1 MEQVHV
7 ADCSIPAR
15 SKHFESPQ
23 HRATTARPANHPL
36 RVRSEA
42 RELAQHGHIPTPS
55 KVEAPM
61 SNYPLIADHG
71 LIGNMQT
78 AALVATDGTIDWF
91 CAPRFDSPSI
101 FGALLDDERGGHLRT
116 RPTADTFTRQQLYY
130 PDTAILVTRFL
141 TESGVGEVV
150 DFMPIAHTTVAS
162 DRHQLVRMVRCVRG
176 EMTFAIDIAPRFDYG
191 RESHETHVSEDG
203 VVFQGARNAMS
214 LSIVREPDDAR
225 LGRIQRVSAQD
236 LNLELPLAAG
246 QMRGLVI
253 ETGEPRPPRQ
263 VRVSEAWQLF
273 NETVRFWRSWLGQ
286 STYTGRW
293 RETLERSAI
302 TLKLMTYA
310 PSGGIVAAPTAALPE
325 QIGGERNWDYR
336 YTWVRD
342 ASFSVYALL
351 GLGFTEEAAAL
362 GHWLSERVHEQV
374 GGEGGPLNIMY
385 RVDGSSDLIEET
397 LPDWEGYRGSSPVR
411 IGNGAADQLQL
422 DIYGEAIDSL
432 YFANQHG
439 LEGGHAGWRRLS
451 DILNWL
457 VDNWNQ
463 PEEGIW
469 ETRGGR
475 QDFTYGRL
483 MSWVAFD
490 RGIRLADL
498 HRRPAPLERWRAER
512 DAIYDQIM
520 TAGWSEDRQAFVQ
533 HPKTDVLD
541 SSLLRMT
548 SVGFI
553 SAKDPM
559 WLSTLDAMD
568 RELVTDS
575 LVYRYDPEA
584 SPDGLRGSEGTFSLC
599 TFAYVDSLARAG
611 QLEKARNTF
620 EKMLTYANHV
630 GLYSEEI
637 ALSGEQIGNFPQAF
651 THLALI
657 DAALTLNQQ
666 LDRRGVGGRVG

>member
-1 MEQVHV
+1 
-7 ADCSIPAR
+7 
-15 SKHFESPQ
+15 
-23 HRATTARPANHPL
+23 L
-36 RVRSEA
+36 
-42 RELAQHGHIPTPS
+42 
-55 KVEAPM
+55 
-61 SNYPLIADHG
+61 
-71 LIGNMQT
+71 
-78 AALVATDGTIDWF
+78 
-91 CAPRFDSPSI
+91 
-101 FGALLDDERGGHLRT
+101 
-116 RPTADTFTRQQLYY
+116 
-130 PDTAILVTRFL
+130 
-141 TESGVGEVV
+141 
-150 DFMPIAHTTVAS
+150 
-162 DRHQLVRMVRCVRG
+162 
-176 EMTFAIDIAPRFDYG
+176 
-191 RESHETHVSEDG
+191 
-203 VVFQGARNAMS
+203 S

-225 LGRIQRVSAQD
+225 LARVQRASEETLQV
-236 LNLELPLAAG
+236 ELTLSAG
-246 QMRGLVI
+246 QMRGLVL
-253 ETGEPRPPRQ
+253 ETGEARPPRP
-263 VRVSEAWQLF
+263 VRVAEAWRLF
-273 NETVRFWRSWLGQ
+273 NDTVRFWRSWLAQ

-293 RETLERSAI
+293 RETLQRSAI

-336 YTWVRD
+336 YTWIRD

-362 GHWLSERVHEQV
+362 GRWMHDRIHDQV
-374 GGEGGPLNIMY
+374 GGAGGPLNIMY

-397 LPDWEGYRGSSPVR
+397 LPHWEGYRGSSPVR

-422 DIYGEAIDSL
+422 DIYGEAIDSI
-432 YFANQHG
+432 YFGDQRG
-439 LEGGHAGWRRLS
+439 LEAGYEGWRRIS
-451 DILNWL
+451 DILGWL
-457 VDNWNQ
+457 ADNWNQ

-490 RGIRLADL
+490 RGVRLSDR
-498 HRRPAPLERWRAER
+498 HGRPAPVDRWRAER
-512 DAIYDQIM
+512 DAVYDQIM
-520 TAGWSEDRQAFVQ
+520 AAGWNEDRQAFVQ
-533 HPKTDVLD
+533 HSKTNVLD

-553 SAKDPM
+553 SPKDPM
-559 WLSTLDAMD
+559 WASTLDAME

-599 TFAYVDSLARAG
+599 TFRYVDSLARAG

-620 EKMLTYANHV
+620 EKMLTYANHL

-637 ALSGEQIGNFPQAF
+637 ALTGEQIGNFPQAF

-657 DAALTLNQQ
+657 DAALTLNRQ
-666 LDRRGVGGRVG
+666 LDRRRTAAF